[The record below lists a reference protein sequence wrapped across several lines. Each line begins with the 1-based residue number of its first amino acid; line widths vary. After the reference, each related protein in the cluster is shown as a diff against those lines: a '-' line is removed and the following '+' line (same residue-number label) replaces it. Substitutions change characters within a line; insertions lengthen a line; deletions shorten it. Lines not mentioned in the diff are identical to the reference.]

1 MRRTPASRD
10 RLARRLSAALCLG
23 LVTLSAWGAWHHT
36 AGLSVWTFEGRRELQ
51 VAAGELH
58 APRVAMHTAFGDD
71 ELAWPASPTA
81 PAAYL
86 VDFIYTRCPSVC
98 RTLGSQY
105 QQMQR
110 ELAAQARTDAA
121 ATRVRLASISFDVR
135 HDGTAEL
142 KQLAGSLH
150 ANPAHWSF
158 AVPASEGDSNTLLR
172 GLGVVA
178 ITDGEGGFVHNGD
191 IHLLDRQGRLRALFA
206 MDEWPL
212 ALAAAS
218 RLAAQ
223 PSEGRR

>member
-1 MRRTPASRD
+1 MRSPACRD
-10 RLARRLSAALCLG
+10 RLAWRLSAALCLA
-23 LVTLSAWGAWHHT
+23 LVTLFVWGVWQQT

-58 APRVAMHTAFGDD
+58 APRVAMRAVFGDH
-71 ELAWPASPTA
+71 ELEWPAGTTA

-110 ELAAQARTDAA
+110 VLAAQASTDPASA
-121 ATRVRLASISFDVR
+121 QVRLASISFDVR
-135 HDGTAEL
+135 HDGKTEL
-142 KQLAGSLH
+142 QQLASSLD
-150 ANPAHWSF
+150 ADPAHWSF
-158 AVPASEGDSNTLLR
+158 AVPASEGDAQTLLR
-172 GLGVVA
+172 ALGVVA
-178 ITDGEGGFVHNGD
+178 IADGQGGFVHNGD

-206 MDEWPL
+206 IDEWPQ

-223 PSEGRR
+223 ASEDRR